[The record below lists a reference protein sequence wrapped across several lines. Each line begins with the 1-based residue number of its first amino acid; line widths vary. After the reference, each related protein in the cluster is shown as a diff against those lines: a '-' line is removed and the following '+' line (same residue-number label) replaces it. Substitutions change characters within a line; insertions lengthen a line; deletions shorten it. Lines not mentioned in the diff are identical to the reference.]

1 MLCSATQRTVLIL
14 STGTAVA
21 FLIDS
26 SFSDGP
32 QSDVETHS
40 AASSAQNP
48 GWEKRASA
56 WKVHRSHLKDLITA
70 ANDPRSSPEW
80 RVESVYRYVATCIQP
95 GMSLAEVTERLGPR
109 AWCTETTLSRRTK
122 GGPALLGAAWDE
134 HCYECRFE
142 WLAGEACDAWT
153 LTLRVS
159 GPQGKINPRSLADL
173 IGYSRAGFL
182 PGCRITGFRLDWPYG
197 AEVFEGDDV
206 SFADTLPP
214 YRGQE

>member
-1 MLCSATQRTVLIL
+1 MLGNAVQRSVVVVPV
-14 STGTAVA
+14 GAAVA
-21 FLIDS
+21 LIINASFGDEPGSEVEVHAETSTRLDS
-26 SFSDGP
+26 
-32 QSDVETHS
+32 
-40 AASSAQNP
+40 
-48 GWEKRASA
+48 GWQKRASA

-95 GMSLAEVTERLGPR
+95 GMSLAEVAERLGPR
-109 AWCTETTLSRRTK
+109 AWCTEAALLRRTR
-122 GGPALLGAAWDE
+122 GGPALLAAGIDE
-134 HCYECRFE
+134 ECYECRFE
-142 WLAGEACDAWT
+142 WLPARAQETWR

-159 GPQGKINPRSLADL
+159 GPQGNIRPISLADL
-173 IGYSRAGFL
+173 FKYSRTGFL

-206 SFADTLPP
+206 SFADTFPP